1 MESILSYYDTA
12 NNSYHAQNHQID
24 DDRCKNKYSL
34 EIIGH
39 LKYKRFQAIFIT
51 HSITLKY
58 KLPCKIAKKDRSV

>member
-12 NNSYHAQNHQID
+12 DNFHHAQNHQID
-24 DDRCKNKYSL
+24 RYKNKYSL
-34 EIIGH
+34 EIIDH
-39 LKYKRFQAIFIT
+39 LEYKRFQAIFIT